1 MTFEELQ
8 TQLDNDLN
16 ISDENIAE
24 KSLCLARI
32 YQKYL
37 KLLTSEKLKNDKIE
51 IVRKEL
57 YGKLFHDLIKN
68 GHEGFDVGKQRN
80 SIEPYIF
87 MNESYRKLESQTIT
101 NEHFIEHLEMALK
114 NISTVSFNIK
124 NNIDARKLKLGLT

>member
-51 IVRKEL
+51 IARKEL
-57 YGKLFHDLIKN
+57 YGKLFHELIKH

-87 MNESYRKLESQTIT
+87 MNETYRKGFKKDREKVFAKTPDSY
-101 NEHFIEHLEMALK
+101 LK
-114 NISTVSFNIK
+114 
-124 NNIDARKLKLGLT
+124 KLYEEK